1 MQENKHALLRQP
13 TRSAGKQAR
22 VITLAY
28 AKCRKTSTRYYVSL
42 REVQEN
48 KHALLQY
55 GSKKGY
61 YTPISFVGH
70 FTLWSIVTVSP
81 TQTSNVG
88 LGNCIP
94 FGSDATLLDM
104 YVHLCHK

>member
-1 MQENKHALLRQP
+1 VLFVILSLISTDFTVYLVYSRLALTSQRE
-13 TRSAGKQAR
+13 SIFK
-22 VITLAY
+22 V
-28 AKCRKTSTRYYVSL
+28 AKKSGNRIMSI
-42 REVQEN
+42 Q
-48 KHALLQY
+48 H